1 MKELIRNSLGEAQVT
16 LQHYLSLP
24 DTVSSIEKA
33 IQIMS
38 SALRDGKKI
47 ISCGNGGSLCDATH
61 FAEELTA
68 RYRKNRRALP
78 AIAIN
83 DPAYLTCVLNDYGPD
98 EIFSRFIEANGQEG
112 DVLLAF
118 STSGNSKNVIYAVE
132 AAHQKKM
139 SVIGM
144 TRTGENRLASSADLV
159 IGVPHPAYADR
170 IQEMHILTVHVMI
183 EGIEYELGLN
193 KPYDEK

>member
-1 MKELIRNSLGEAQVT
+1 MKELIRSSLCEAQVT
-16 LQHYLSLP
+16 LQNYLSLP
-24 DTVSSIEKA
+24 DTVPSIEKA
-33 IQIMS
+33 VKIMS
-38 SALRDGKKI
+38 SALREGKKI

-83 DPAYLTCVLNDYGPD
+83 DPAYITCVLNDYGPD
-98 EIFSRFIEANGQEG
+98 EIFSRFIEANGNEG

-118 STSGNSKNVIYAVE
+118 STSGNSKNVIGAVE

-139 SVIGM
+139 PVIGM
-144 TRTGENRLASSADLV
+144 TRTGGNQLALLADLV

-183 EGIEYELGLN
+183 EGIEYELSLN
-193 KPYDEK
+193 KSYDGK